1 MKPTI
6 RIVIQAR
13 MGSHRRPGKILAP
26 LGGAPMLEHVVR
38 RMQAV
43 ERYLPGYLQQCLV
56 ATTTL
61 DQDDATLAACDALNV
76 PCLRGPANDVLTRYL
91 MATDDLCDNDLVVRA
106 TADNPIYCPIRTA
119 DLIVYHLQQGNDYTY
134 IRDLSHGVPEV
145 IRVGALQTAAATTDP
160 YCREHVTPYLRQ
172 QPGQLKVEELPPTWH
187 GMRPDIRLTVD
198 TPDDVAFVDRILS
211 AFAEPTRVSL
221 DAAYRQAELLS
232 QARAAAP
239 TGAQ

>member
-13 MGSHRRPGKILAP
+13 MGSQRRPGKILAP
-26 LGGAPMLEHVVR
+26 LGGVPMLEHVVR

-43 ERYLPGYLQQCLV
+43 GPRLPGYELQCLV

-61 DQDDATLAACDALNV
+61 AEDDVTLAACDALQV
-76 PCLRGPANDVLTRYL
+76 PCLRGSADDVLARYL
-91 MATDDLCDNDLVVRA
+91 MAIDGMHDDDLVVRA

-119 DLIVYHLQQGNDYTY
+119 DLILYHLQQSNDYTY
-134 IRDLSHGVPEV
+134 IQNLSHGVPEV
-145 IRVGALQTAAATTDP
+145 VRVGALRTAAISTEP

-172 QPGQLKVEELPPTWH
+172 QPGELRIEELPPTWH

-198 TPDDVAFVDRILS
+198 TPEDVAFTDRILS
-211 AFAEPTRVSL
+211 SFAEPTQVSL
-221 DAAYRQAELLS
+221 DAAYRLAEVFS
-232 QARAAAP
+232 REASVAA
-239 TGAQ
+239 